1 MNLYLAAVYTNG
13 FRKGQSTYPKLNER
27 EAQIVDT
34 IPNILESYHYV
45 HRQKAVDEMRADGA
59 QVFLDS
65 GAFSAWNMGATIS
78 LPKYCNYIQENEDI
92 IRKDDGVIM
101 ASVLD
106 GIGDPLQTYRNQLE
120 MEARGVRPLPCF
132 HFGEDERYLE
142 FYIANYP
149 YITLGGMVGK
159 TVEQLITWLDR
170 IWERYIIDGS
180 GRPKTKLHA
189 FGITSVRVMERY
201 PWYSV
206 DSSSWIQFGAY
217 GSMFTPDGVPY
228 RVSEKA
234 GTIHD
239 MGKHVL
245 NLLPIEKEYIEKLI
259 LNSGFDLERLTAIYE
274 TRATFNMWA
283 YREIANRI
291 NMHKES
297 RVFTPRIQELF

>member
-259 LNSGFDLERLTAIYE
+259 LNSGFDLERLTTIYE

>member
-78 LPKYCNYIQENEDI
+78 LPGYCRYIQENEDI

-142 FYIANYP
+142 FYLANYP

-259 LNSGFDLERLTAIYE
+259 LNSGFDLERLTTIYE

-291 NMHKES
+291 NTHKES

>member
-142 FYIANYP
+142 FYLANYP

-259 LNSGFDLERLTAIYE
+259 LNSGFDLERLTTIYE

-291 NMHKES
+291 NTHKES

>member
-1 MNLYLAAVYTNG
+1 
-13 FRKGQSTYPKLNER
+13 
-27 EAQIVDT
+27 
-34 IPNILESYHYV
+34 
-45 HRQKAVDEMRADGA
+45 
-59 QVFLDS
+59 
-65 GAFSAWNMGATIS
+65 
-78 LPKYCNYIQENEDI
+78 
-92 IRKDDGVIM
+92 M

-120 MEARGVRPLPCF
+120 MEARGVQPLPCF

-142 FYIANYP
+142 FYLANYP

-170 IWERYIIDGS
+170 IWGRYIIDGA

-201 PWYSV
+201 PWHSV

-259 LNSGFDLERLTAIYE
+259 LNSGFDLERLTTIYE

>member
-27 EAQIVDT
+27 EAFIVDT

-45 HRQKAVDEMRADGA
+45 NRQKAVDEMRADGA

-65 GAFSAWNMGATIS
+65 GAFSAWNMGATID
-78 LPKYCNYIQENEDI
+78 LPKYCRYIQENEDI
-92 IRKDDGVIM
+92 IRKDDGTIM

-170 IWERYIIDGS
+170 IWEKYIIDGA

-234 GTIHD
+234 GTIHEA
-239 MGKHVL
+239 GKHVL
-245 NLLPIEKEYIEKLI
+245 TLQPIEKEYIEKLI
-259 LNSGFDLERLTAIYE
+259 ENSGFDLERLTTIYE
-274 TRATFNMWA
+274 TRATFNMWS
-283 YREIANRI
+283 YRTIADRI
-291 NMHKES
+291 NEHKES
-297 RVFTPRIQELF
+297 RIFTPRIQELF

>member
-259 LNSGFDLERLTAIYE
+259 LNSGFDLERLTTIYE

-291 NMHKES
+291 NTHKES

>member
-1 MNLYLAAVYTNG
+1 MNLYFAAVYTNG

-259 LNSGFDLERLTAIYE
+259 LNSGFDLERLTTIYE

>member
-245 NLLPIEKEYIEKLI
+245 NLLPLEKAYIEKLI
-259 LNSGFDLERLTAIYE
+259 IDSGFDLERLTTIYE

-283 YREIANRI
+283 YRTIADRI
-291 NMHKES
+291 NEHKES

>member
-1 MNLYLAAVYTNG
+1 MNLFLAAVYTNG

-27 EAQIVDT
+27 EAEIVDT

-45 HRQKAVDEMRADGA
+45 NRQKYVDEMRADGA

-65 GAFSAWNMGATIS
+65 GAFSAWSSGVTID
-78 LPKYCNYIQENEDI
+78 LPKYCRYIQENEDI
-92 IRKDDGVIM
+92 IRKDDGIVM

-106 GIGDPLQTYRNQLE
+106 GIGDPLQTWRNQNE
-120 MEARGVRPLPCF
+120 MEARGVTPLPCF

-142 FYIANYP
+142 YYMSKYP

-159 TVEQLITWLDR
+159 TVEQLIVWLDR

-180 GRPKTKLHA
+180 GRPRAKFHA
-189 FGITSVRVMERY
+189 FGITSIRVMERY

-217 GSMFTPDGVPY
+217 GSMFIPNGVPY

-234 GTIHD
+234 GTIHEA
-239 MGKHVL
+239 GRHVL
-245 NLLPIEKEYIEKLI
+245 TLNPLERAYIEGI
-259 LNSGFDLERLTAIYE
+259 IAESGFDLERLTTIYE
-274 TRATFNMWA
+274 TRATFNMWS
-283 YREIANRI
+283 YRTIADRI
-291 NMHKES
+291 NLDKHS
-297 RVFTPRIQELF
+297 RIFEPKVQELF

>member
-245 NLLPIEKEYIEKLI
+245 NLLPIEKAYIEKLI
-259 LNSGFDLERLTAIYE
+259 LNSGFDLERLTTIYE

>member
-1 MNLYLAAVYTNG
+1 
-13 FRKGQSTYPKLNER
+13 
-27 EAQIVDT
+27 
-34 IPNILESYHYV
+34 
-45 HRQKAVDEMRADGA
+45 MRADGA

-120 MEARGVRPLPCF
+120 MEARGIRPLPCF

-245 NLLPIEKEYIEKLI
+245 NLLPIEKAYIEKLI
-259 LNSGFDLERLTAIYE
+259 EDSGFDLERLTTIYE

-283 YREIANRI
+283 YRQIADRI
-291 NMHKES
+291 NTHKES

>member
-92 IRKDDGVIM
+92 IRKDEGVIM

-245 NLLPIEKEYIEKLI
+245 NLLPIEKAYIEKLI
-259 LNSGFDLERLTAIYE
+259 LDSGFDLERLTTIYE

>member
-142 FYIANYP
+142 FYLANYP

-201 PWYSV
+201 PWHSV
-206 DSSSWIQFGAY
+206 DSSSWIQFGAH

-259 LNSGFDLERLTAIYE
+259 LNSGFDLERLTTIYE

>member
-78 LPKYCNYIQENEDI
+78 LPKYCNYIKENEDI

-259 LNSGFDLERLTAIYE
+259 LNSGFDLERLTTIYE

>member
-245 NLLPIEKEYIEKLI
+245 NLLPIEKAYIEKLI
-259 LNSGFDLERLTAIYE
+259 IDSGFDLERLTTIYE

-291 NMHKES
+291 NTHKES

>member
-65 GAFSAWNMGATIS
+65 GAFSAWNTGATIS

-259 LNSGFDLERLTAIYE
+259 LNSGFDLERLTTIYE